1 MKHWNLLIWVPQFG
15 ISVVFPL
22 ILFIMLAVWLQ
33 ERWGWG
39 SWVIVA
45 GIFCGLITAAIGFRD
60 TARAMLEASGQRRK
74 AARPRRQLQQ
84 PRLVKRSAS
93 FL

>member
-45 GIFCGLITAAIGFRD
+45 GIFCGLITAAIGFQD
-60 TARAMLEASGQRRK
+60 TARAMLEASGHK
-74 AARPRRQLQQ
+74 KDKDEKPRD
-84 PRLVKRSAS
+84 PGVS
-93 FL
+93 FNSHD

>member
-1 MKHWNLLIWVPQFG
+1 MKHWNLLIWIPQFG

-45 GIFCGLITAAIGFRD
+45 GIFCGLVTAAIGFRD
-60 TARAMLEASGQRRK
+60 TARAMLDASGQEK
-74 AARPRRQLQQ
+74 DPKEKPRD
-84 PRLVKRSAS
+84 PGVS
-93 FL
+93 FNNHD

>member
-60 TARAMLEASGQRRK
+60 TARRK

-84 PRLVKRSAS
+84 PRLVKRSAL

>member
-45 GIFCGLITAAIGFRD
+45 GIFCGLITAAIGLRD
-60 TARAMLEASGQRRK
+60 TARARLEASGHK
-74 AARPRRQLQQ
+74 KDKDEKPRD
-84 PRLVKRSAS
+84 PGVS
-93 FL
+93 FNSHD